1 MRAAIYNQYLDTLG
15 GGERYLVGFIKV
27 LLESG
32 YKVDLQ
38 WSDESILKKLKERFN
53 ADVSGVNVTP
63 DIKRGD
69 GYDLCFWVS
78 DGSIP
83 TLRARK
89 NILHFQ
95 VPFHH
100 IGGNSLLNK
109 MKFFRVDHIVCNSEF
124 TKKFIDQEF
133 GVESVVVYPPV
144 DTDLFKPKRKEKTIL
159 FVGRFSELLQA
170 KGQEILIQEFK
181 HFFDSGYKEWKLL
194 LAGGVEVGAENKIIE
209 LKKQITGYPIKIIKS
224 PSLSEIKDL
233 YGTSKIFW
241 SAAGFEVDQEKN
253 PEKLEHFGMTVVE
266 AMSAGCVP
274 VVFNGGGHGEI
285 IENGKDGYLWNE
297 TSNLVDITKQL
308 ANETAISFAISKQ
321 AQLSAK
327 KFSYE
332 KFKEKINSIL

>member
-15 GGERYLVGFIKV
+15 GGERYVVGFIKV
-27 LLESG
+27 LLELG

-38 WSDESILKKLKERFN
+38 WKDPSIVKKLKERFN
-53 ADVSGVNVTP
+53 SDIDVNVVP

-100 IGGNSLLNK
+100 VGGNSLLNK
-109 MKFFRVDHIVCNSEF
+109 MKFFRIDHIVCNSEF
-124 TKKFIDQEF
+124 TKKFIDQEY

-159 FVGRFSELLQA
+159 FVGRFSDLLQS
-170 KGQEILIQEFK
+170 KGQEILIGAFK
-181 HFFDSGYKEWKLL
+181 QFFDDGHNDWKLI
-194 LAGGVEVGAENKIIE
+194 LAGGVEVGAENKILA
-209 LKKQITGYPIKIIKS
+209 LKTETTGYPIEIIQS
-224 PSLSEIKDL
+224 PPLSQIKEF
-233 YGTSKIFW
+233 YGTSKFFW
-241 SAAGFEVDQEKN
+241 SASGFGVDQEKN
-253 PEKLEHFGMTVVE
+253 PEKLEHFGITIVE
-266 AMSAGCVP
+266 AMSAGCIP
-274 VVFNGGGHGEI
+274 LVFDGGGQKEI
-285 IENGKDGYLWNE
+285 IENGKDGYLWTDVN
-297 TSNLVDITKQL
+297 TLVDTTKSL
-308 ANETAISFAISKQ
+308 ADNTTTSFAMSKQ
-321 AQLSAK
+321 SRLTAQ

-332 KFKEKINSIL
+332 KFKEKIVSIL